1 LRGIFSAI
9 DYWFNSAPQI
19 EIQAEV
25 FETSTALDNERGFV
39 QSADP
44 LFADNQAQTFLKAIG
59 VNFGTSSNPS
69 LSGSGLGMANE
80 VSLFDSSFNL
90 GGIVQVLQQEGFVDI
105 LSQPRIVTRS
115 GATASVSST
124 EEIPYL
130 NVTTVSLTGANA
142 YSVAYKQA
150 GVTLTVTPV
159 LVGADTIHMVISVEV
174 SRLGREYYIGSDA
187 QNNPIN
193 IPTVNTRGAKDI
205 HLYVRNGQYVVI
217 GGLKLKS
224 EKLNENKVP
233 FLGDIP
239 ILGWLFSSKETSEEE
254 TTVSFIIRPVL
265 KKRPSIEPFGD
276 YFDPFAEENLQE

>member
-1 LRGIFSAI
+1 
-9 DYWFNSAPQI
+9 
-19 EIQAEV
+19 V
-25 FETSTALDNERGFV
+25 FETSTAIDNERGFV

-44 LFADNQAQTFLKAIG
+44 LFADNQAQTFLKTIG

-69 LSGSGLGMANE
+69 LSGGGLGMASE

-115 GATASVSST
+115 GVTASVSSV

-130 NVTTVSLTGANA
+130 NVTTVSLTGTNA
-142 YSVAYKQA
+142 YSIGTKEA

-159 LVGADTIHMVISVEV
+159 LVGADTIHMVISVQV
-174 SRLGREYYIGSDA
+174 SRLGRDFFVGSDG
-187 QNNPIN
+187 QNNPIS
-193 IPTVNTRGAKDI
+193 IPTLNRRTADANI
-205 HLYVRNGQYVVI
+205 YVRNGQYVVI

-239 ILGWLFSSKETSEEE
+239 ILGWLFSSKESSEEE
-254 TTVSFIIRPVL
+254 TSVSFVIRPVL
-265 KKRPSIEPFGD
+265 KRRPSIEPFGD
-276 YFDPFAEENLQE
+276 YFDPFAEENLEE